1 MRRRVR
7 MTSLDEVEVV
17 TAELGT
23 WAGAIGAA
31 IHGAETTP
39 EAEGTQGRAEHAAT
53 RR

>member
-1 MRRRVR
+1 

-31 IHGAETTP
+31 IHGAECLQVRP
-39 EAEGTQGRAEHAAT
+39 SDVAAGARA
-53 RR
+53 